1 MTMKNQNRQKGVAL
15 LLALILLLVITAI
28 AFGVIVMSN
37 TESAINTNYKSEET
51 EYFAARAGVEEAR
64 YRLLGSAVDQNG
76 NSIALTPPAAPGAVL
91 YILGCKVQNPT
102 TGACQ
107 TQMSMTDVT
116 TATLSTG
123 GPSPYFDDELC
134 HDIPGSTQLAPNV
147 RCGAIPA
154 VTQLPA
160 ATSVSP
166 YPMDYIW
173 VRIMMK
179 ENGSVAPYPVVSSGA
194 TSATTNTVCFDKTLS
209 PPQEIS
215 TSLPTDCSSGG
226 SWPGARPVYMV
237 TALALNSGK
246 NTRRLV
252 QEEVTLGVVYYPTY
266 AIYNTSNACPSMTF
280 TGNAMTGSFASV
292 AGNTSNPPPGAST
305 TTGANVATNGGI
317 NMGAG
322 NPTIAGQAY
331 ETNGNPPTC
340 FTAGKNQQPPA
351 ATYLSPN
358 ALPMPTVYPAPNP
371 PPPTTNTNY
380 KNGTLT
386 PGNTYG
392 NVSVSGSGTL
402 TLQVP
407 AGQGTVSNP
416 ATFVF
421 NSLTEAGQGT
431 ITIAP
436 ANSGACNGTTT
447 CYVKIVIAGN
457 GVATP
462 LDLSGGSLVNPSGV
476 PATVVFD
483 VAQPTSCS
491 AAPCG
496 TINMS
501 GGTDT
506 YCIVNA
512 PMDNMNVVGD
522 GAIFGSLTSYTSTMK
537 GNGTI
542 WYDRNLGGQYNPDT
556 YLSVLSFRELSY

>member
-15 LLALILLLVITAI
+15 LLALILLFLITAI

-64 YRLLGSAVDQNG
+64 YRLLGAAVDQSG
-76 NSIALTPPAAPGAVL
+76 NSIALTPPTVTGSVL
-91 YILGCKVQNPT
+91 YILGCKVQDPT
-102 TGACQ
+102 TGSCQ
-107 TQMSMTDVT
+107 TQMTMADVT
-116 TATLSTG
+116 TPPTSG
-123 GPSPYFDDELC
+123 SPNPYFDDELC
-134 HDIPGSTQLAPNV
+134 HDIPGSTQLAQNV
-147 RCGAIPA
+147 RCTQIPA
-154 VTQLPA
+154 VAQLPA
-160 ATSVSP
+160 VASSSP
-166 YPMDYIW
+166 YPMDYKW
-173 VRIMMK
+173 VRVMMK
-179 ENGSVAPYPVVSSGA
+179 ENGSVAPYPVVASG
-194 TSATTNTVCFDKTLS
+194 TNSAVTNTVCFDKTLN

-215 TSLPTDCSSGG
+215 TPLPTDCSLSG
-226 SWPGARPVYMV
+226 SWPGARPVYMI

-246 NTRRLV
+246 NTRRLA

-266 AIYNTSNACPSMTF
+266 AIYNTSNACPSMVF
-280 TGNAMTGSFASV
+280 TGNGMTGSFASV

-305 TTGANVATNGGI
+305 TSGANVATNGGI

-358 ALPMPTVYPAPNP
+358 LLPPPTVYPAPNP

-380 KNGTLT
+380 HSDTTLT

-392 NVSVSGSGTL
+392 NVNVGSSATL

-421 NSLTEAGQGT
+421 NSLTESGQGT
-431 ITIAP
+431 IAIAP
-436 ANSGACNGTTT
+436 ASSGACGGTTT
-447 CYVKIVIAGN
+447 CYVKVVIAGN
-457 GVATP
+457 GQSTP
-462 LDLSGGSLVNPSGV
+462 LDLSGGSLANPSGV
-476 PATVVFD
+476 PATLVFD
-483 VAQPTSCS
+483 VAQPTGCS

-496 TINMS
+496 TINLS
-501 GGTDT
+501 GGSNT

-512 PMDNMNVVGD
+512 PMDAMNVVGNGD
-522 GAIFGSLTSYTSTMK
+522 IFGSLTSYTSTMK

-542 WYDRNLGGQYNPDT
+542 WYDRNLGGHYNPDT
-556 YLSVLSFRELSY
+556 YLSVLSYRELSY